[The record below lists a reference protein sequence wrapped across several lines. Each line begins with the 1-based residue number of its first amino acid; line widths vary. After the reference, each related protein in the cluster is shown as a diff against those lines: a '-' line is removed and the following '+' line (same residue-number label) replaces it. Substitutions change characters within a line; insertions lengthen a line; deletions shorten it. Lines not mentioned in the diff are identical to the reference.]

1 MPSTKKQKAK
11 VKSSRQLDV
20 ISDLENVN
28 IMLGSDSRN
37 ETRNEQGESDVD
49 SEPEFNRL
57 QLNSNL
63 VSEDFRSLHNT
74 NRRESS
80 EMTIETTRIN
90 NDEITNQVTRKLDE
104 IRFGL
109 NSQIREA
116 INSQLLRR

>member
-1 MPSTKKQKAK
+1 
-11 VKSSRQLDV
+11 
-20 ISDLENVN
+20 
-28 IMLGSDSRN
+28 MLRSNSRN

-49 SEPEFNRL
+49 SEPEFDRL
-57 QLNSNL
+57 QLNSNV
-63 VSEDFRSLHNT
+63 VSEDFRSMHNT
-74 NRRESS
+74 NGRGSS

-104 IRFGL
+104 IRSGL